1 MDYANTVT
9 GYAAAL
15 AAAEGDASRLWI
27 DGQIIRVVPAPAA
40 VNLPARVLDA
50 DDFSSVQEALDRAGA
65 LPGGACV
72 QLPPAAR
79 KIYPVSNSAALR
91 VPEGV
96 YLVGTPSMSELLLIT
111 DSDDAPSTSVWW
123 DAVLFTGS
131 RSKWSGIVGVRIRHQ
146 GGRRNNTASIAVR
159 AGASRVEV
167 RDCDID
173 GSIGSAIVVEGNTT
187 TPYPTYCM
195 IRDNKISNTVR
206 HGVYLSGSTH
216 NRVLNNWF
224 FTTRLESIALRNPH
238 DNYVSGNTIVG
249 DSTQY
254 PPHAIAIA
262 QPSSGLYV
270 VKRIK
275 VTMNQMIG
283 IPGAGFYGQGV
294 GATLTQCDISDNV
307 VQAMQAPDSVSH
319 GMMFFR
325 TSYCRI
331 EGNIIVGGKN
341 RGMMFYG
348 CTHNS
353 IRRNKINN
361 VNSANAAVG
370 AMQFAEY
377 ADPKDGSTTYSTDN
391 DIVKNVIIDDRA
403 EPLHIY
409 GIQLQSGNC
418 ANYVSGN
425 MIEGAVSLKIRS
437 VDGMDKLRMQ
447 SGQERAWYYNDISS
461 GSLTSTQMPVIG
473 DTYTD
478 HVTQAGWLRC
488 IMLISRQVVVSG
500 SVKCTVYKNGSA
512 WRTVELIGDGA
523 ALYKAVWDMP
533 GQYAVEAG
541 DQLKCFV
548 QTTDVLTGS
557 SVDVMCRICIVSD

>member
-216 NRVLNNWF
+216 NRVLDNWF

-238 DNYVSGNTIVG
+238 DNEVSGNTIVG
-249 DSTQY
+249 DGLQY

-262 QPSSGLYV
+262 QPSVGIYV
-270 VKRIK
+270 VKSLS
-275 VTMNQMIG
+275 VTRNQVINV
-283 IPGAGFYGQGV
+283 PGAGFYGQGV
-294 GATLTQCDISDNV
+294 GGNIVSMRHLRQRHQRGSGPRFRLAWDDVFQDQLQPHRGQHHQRREKPGDDVLRMHEEQHQAQQNQQRQSGERGGRRDAVCRVRRPQGRHDDLLRRQRRSEKRHHRRPGPSHCTSTGFSSRPETV
-307 VQAMQAPDSVSH
+307 RTTSQAM
-319 GMMFFR
+319 
-325 TSYCRI
+325 
-331 EGNIIVGGKN
+331 
-341 RGMMFYG
+341 
-348 CTHNS
+348 
-353 IRRNKINN
+353 
-361 VNSANAAVG
+361 
-370 AMQFAEY
+370 
-377 ADPKDGSTTYSTDN
+377 
-391 DIVKNVIIDDRA
+391 
-403 EPLHIY
+403 
-409 GIQLQSGNC
+409 
-418 ANYVSGN
+418 
-425 MIEGAVSLKIRS
+425 
-437 VDGMDKLRMQ
+437 
-447 SGQERAWYYNDISS
+447 
-461 GSLTSTQMPVIG
+461 
-473 DTYTD
+473 
-478 HVTQAGWLRC
+478 
-488 IMLISRQVVVSG
+488 
-500 SVKCTVYKNGSA
+500 
-512 WRTVELIGDGA
+512 
-523 ALYKAVWDMP
+523 
-533 GQYAVEAG
+533 
-541 DQLKCFV
+541 
-548 QTTDVLTGS
+548 
-557 SVDVMCRICIVSD
+557 